1 MSDFDSKAVL
11 SKVKKLFALS
21 QSPNE
26 SEAALA
32 MEKAHALLKEHNLSI
47 NDISQD
53 SKYDIK
59 ETLVFDGKYDSKW
72 KSILLAG
79 TAEANYCT
87 ILKARTYDG
96 MARYIV
102 GKEHN
107 AIVAIESYKY
117 LVSVIER
124 LSKKISGSDRGSYKM
139 GMASILYKRLKSLM
153 IEEES
158 TCTAL
163 VVQEK
168 SMVDSY
174 LKEKDYKTTSMVVR
188 TRNQSAYLQGIKD
201 GNGISLNKQIKSNKE
216 SNIFIQ

>member
-11 SKVKKLFALS
+11 NKVKKLFALS

-26 SEAALA
+26 AEAALA
-32 MEKAHALLKEHNLSI
+32 MEKAHTLLKEHNLSI
-47 NDISQD
+47 NDISKD

-87 ILKARTYDG
+87 ILKARTNDG
-96 MARYIV
+96 TSRYVV

-107 AIVAIESYKY
+107 AIVAIETYKY
-117 LVSVIER
+117 LITVIER
-124 LSKKISGSDRGSYKM
+124 LSKKINGSDRGSYKL
-139 GMASILYKRLKSLM
+139 GMASILYRRLKDLVIKETSD
-153 IEEES
+153 
-158 TCTAL
+158 CTAL

-168 SMVDSY
+168 SMIDEY
-174 LKEKDYKTTSMVVR
+174 LKDNDYKTTSLVVR
-188 TRNQSAYLQGIKD
+188 AANQSAYLRGIKD
-201 GNGISLNKQIKSNKE
+201 GNDICLNKQVKSSNKE
-216 SNIFIQ
+216 SVYIQ